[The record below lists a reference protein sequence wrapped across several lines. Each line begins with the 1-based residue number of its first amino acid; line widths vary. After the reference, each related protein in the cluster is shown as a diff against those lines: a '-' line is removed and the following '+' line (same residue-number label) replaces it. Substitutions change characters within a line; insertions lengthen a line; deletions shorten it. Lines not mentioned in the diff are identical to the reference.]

1 MEKFKNSK
9 KYNETKNQSIHTL
22 VNHSQN
28 DMDLKSQLEE
38 SQSVVKKHKTQNK
51 ETKMNNNLL

>member
-9 KYNETKNQSIHTL
+9 KYNETQSQSIHTL

-51 ETKMNNNLL
+51 ETKMNKFLF

>member
-1 MEKFKNSK
+1 MQKFKNSK
-9 KYNETKNQSIHTL
+9 KYIETQSQSIHTL

-38 SQSVVKKHKTQNK
+38 NQSVVKKHKTQNK

>member
-9 KYNETKNQSIHTL
+9 KYIETQSQSIHTL
-22 VNHSQN
+22 VNHSQD
-28 DMDLKSQLEE
+28 DMELKSQLEE
-38 SQSVVKKHKTQNK
+38 NQSVVKKHKTQNK

>member
-9 KYNETKNQSIHTL
+9 KYNETQSQSIHTL